1 MSVTLAAATRVKS
14 SAPLF
19 SPMSLLFGKLHVRL
33 EEASARYEGVMGVA
47 VKDLTTG
54 EAILINGDEVFP
66 VASTIKVPILVD
78 FYRRVEAKTLDP
90 MTSVKYI
97 EAHKAGGSGII
108 KTLTP
113 GAATMPLIDY
123 VILMINV
130 SDNSSTNYLIDLLS
144 MEKINDICVQM
155 GLTETRLARKM
166 MDLDAFKAGK
176 DSFTTPREMVAM
188 FEELH
193 HPRVLSPFAC
203 GETLKILKKPKEGMV
218 QGVIRNAVPDI
229 VEVADKS
236 GWVGGAT
243 LDAGIVYQPKRPYV
257 VALLAKHIPASDLH
271 MVNALNS
278 LTEAARLIH
287 TYFDEV
293 SASTPQGRKLT

>member
-1 MSVTLAAATRVKS
+1 
-14 SAPLF
+14 
-19 SPMSLLFGKLHVRL
+19 MSLLFGKLHVRL

-66 VASTIKVPILVD
+66 VASTIKVPILVE
-78 FYRRVEAKTLDP
+78 FYRRVEEKTLDP
-90 MTSVKYI
+90 MIPVKYI

-144 MEKINDICVQM
+144 MEKINDVCVQM
-155 GLTETRLARKM
+155 GLSETRLARKM

-193 HPRVLSPFAC
+193 DPRVLSPFTC

-218 QGVIRNAVPDI
+218 QGVIRNAVPDL

-236 GWVGGAT
+236 GWVSGAT
-243 LDAGIVYQPKRPYV
+243 LDAGIVYQPRRPYV

>member
-1 MSVTLAAATRVKS
+1 
-14 SAPLF
+14 
-19 SPMSLLFGKLHVRL
+19 MSLLFGKLRVRL

-66 VASTIKVPILVD
+66 VASTIKVPILVE

-90 MTSVKYI
+90 STPVKYV
-97 EAHKAGGSGII
+97 EGHRAGGSGVI

-113 GAATMPLIDY
+113 GAVTMPLIDY
-123 VILMINV
+123 ATLMINV
-130 SDNSSTNYLIDLLS
+130 SDNSSTNYFIDLLG
-144 MEKINDICVQM
+144 MERVNEVCAGM
-155 GLTETRLARKM
+155 GLRETRLARKM
-166 MDLDAFKAGK
+166 MDLEAFKAGK

-193 HPRVLSPFAC
+193 TPGVLSLFVC
-203 GETLKILKKPKEGMV
+203 GETLKMLKRPKEEMV
-218 QGVIRNAVPDI
+218 QGVIRNAVPDA
-229 VEVADKS
+229 VDVADKS

-243 LDAGIVYQPKRPYV
+243 LDAGIVYQPRRPYA

-271 MVNALNS
+271 MVNALNT
-278 LTEAARLIH
+278 LTEAAKLIH
-287 TYFDEV
+287 AYFDEA
-293 SASTPQGRKLT
+293 SASTPHGRKLA

>member
-1 MSVTLAAATRVKS
+1 
-14 SAPLF
+14 
-19 SPMSLLFGKLHVRL
+19 MSLLFAKLRLAL
-33 EEASARYEGVMGVA
+33 EEASERYKGVMGVA

-66 VASTIKVPILVD
+66 VASTIKVPILIE

-90 MTSVKYI
+90 MAPVNYI
-97 EAHKAGGSGII
+97 ESHKAGGSGVI

-113 GAATMPLIDY
+113 GAVTMPLIDY
-123 VILMINV
+123 ASLMINV
-130 SDNSSTNYLIDLLS
+130 SDNSSTNHLIDVLG
-144 MEKINDICVQM
+144 MEKINDVCELM
-155 GLTETRLARKM
+155 GLRTTRLARKM
-166 MDLDAFKAGK
+166 MDMEAFKAGK

-193 HPRVLSPFAC
+193 MCKALTPFVC
-203 GETLKILKKPKEGMV
+203 GETLKMLRRPKEGMV
-218 QGVIRNAVPDI
+218 QGVIRNAVPDS

-243 LDAGIVYQPKRPYV
+243 LDAGIVYQPKRPYA

-271 MVNALNS
+271 MVNALNA
-278 LTEAARLIH
+278 LTGATILIQ
-287 TYFDEV
+287 TYFEEV
-293 SASTPQGRKLT
+293 STSTPQGRKL